1 MDALCNSC
9 CTSVSAVD
17 VDEVVHSVWLE
28 FPRVLKRFD
37 VSVQT
42 VRWNILPEPPHVRR
56 PEELPGGQ
64 PIVVHVNTR

>member
-28 FPRVLKRFD
+28 FPRVLERFD

-42 VRWNILPEPPHVRR
+42 VRWDILPEPPHVRR
-56 PEELPGGQ
+56 PEEFPGGQ